1 MGKRKHSADWMLAR
15 VKEYLSGKGS
25 YRLIAEANGISAQNL
40 RVWVKKYRNQGAIAF
55 VERTGNASYSK
66 EFKVKCVLAV
76 LYGEGSV
83 DDIVAKYNISSR
95 SVLQRWIKRYND
107 HMELKDYD
115 PKREVYMAGARRKTS
130 LSERKEIVEY
140 CLSHGKNYKDAAARY
155 DVSYSQVYDWVRKY
169 VAGGEDGLIDR
180 RGHHKTDDEVDE
192 TERLRRENQR
202 LKRQL
207 EEQERLVYF
216 LKKWRDLEGR

>member
-25 YRLIAEANGISAQNL
+25 YQLIAEANGISVQSL
-40 RVWVKKYRNQGAIAF
+40 RAWVKKYGDQGAIAF
-55 VERTGNASYSK
+55 VERAGNASYSK
-66 EFKVKCVLAV
+66 EFKTKCVLAV

-95 SVLQRWIKRYND
+95 SVLRRWIKRYND

-216 LKKWRDLEGR
+216 LKKWRALEGR

>member
-1 MGKRKHSADWMLAR
+1 MVKRKHATDWMLAR
-15 VKEYLSGKGS
+15 VREYLSGKGS
-25 YRLIAEANGISAQNL
+25 YRQIAKANEISEQSFRCWVRKYEEQGETSFTE
-40 RVWVKKYRNQGAIAF
+40 RV
-55 VERTGNASYSK
+55 GNASYSK
-66 EFKVKCVLAV
+66 EFKASCVLAV

-95 SVLQRWIKRYND
+95 SVLRHWIKQYND
-107 HMELKDYD
+107 HIELKDYD

-140 CLSHGKNYKDAAARY
+140 GLSHDKNYKDTAARY
-155 DVSYSQVYDWVRKY
+155 DVSYSQVYDWVKKY
-169 VAGGEDGLIDR
+169 VADGETGLIDR
-180 RGHHKTDDEVDE
+180 RGHHKTDEEVDE
-192 TERLRRENQR
+192 MERLRRENRR

-216 LKKWRDLEGR
+216 LKKLKALEGR